1 MKSLRG
7 WRRPLVTAAVLGV
20 WSTCYVPA
28 ARAAGSLDKVN
39 HLIVVYQENWSFDSL
54 YGKFPGAN
62 GFASIS
68 GSAAQY
74 PVTTAVRQV
83 DKNGQPYTTLPQPI
97 NTNLSPPAPDSR
109 IPANLPV
116 APFDLSLFIPPNQTS
131 GDLVHRFYQEQYQID
146 GGKMDKFVAWS
157 DAAGLVMSY
166 YDATNLPEG
175 KLAQQYTI
183 CDNFFHGAFGG
194 SFLNHQFLIAAAAPT
209 WPNAPSGIVAQLD
222 ASGMMVKD
230 GKVTPDGYVINTA
243 FTVNSPHPAN
253 VTDKTQLVPEQT
265 QPTIGDRLN
274 EKNVSWAWYS
284 GGWNDAI
291 AGHPDPLFQF
301 HHQPFAF
308 YANYADGTPG
318 CAAHLKD
325 EQDFLTALTSNSLPA
340 VSYIKP
346 LGHNNEHPGYADLQ
360 TGQQHV
366 ADLVSAVQ
374 KSPYWA
380 DSAIIITYDENGGR
394 WDHVSPPVEDRWG
407 PGTRIPAI
415 VISPFA
421 KQGYVDH
428 TQYDTTS
435 ILKLIETRW
444 GVSPLSNHDASANN
458 MDNAFQP

>member
-1 MKSLRG
+1 MRSLRG
-7 WRRPLVTAAVLGV
+7 GTRLLSVAAVVGIC
-20 WSTCYVPA
+20 SASPMPA
-28 ARAAGSLDKVN
+28 AVAAGSLDKIN
-39 HLIVVYQENWSFDSL
+39 HLIVIYQENWSFDSL
-54 YGKFPGAN
+54 YGKMPGVNGIAN
-62 GFASIS
+62 ALQDVQQ
-68 GSAAQY
+68 SAGTSTVQ
-74 PVTTAVRQV
+74 QV
-83 DKNGQPYTTLPQPI
+83 DKTGKPYTTLPQPI
-97 NTNLSPPAPDSR
+97 NTTLNPPAPDSR

-116 APFDLSLFIPPNQTS
+116 APFDLSLFIPPDQTS

-166 YDATNLPEG
+166 YDAANLPEG

-209 WPNAPSGIVAQLD
+209 WPNAPAGVVAQLD
-222 ASGMMVKD
+222 ASGILVKD

-243 FTVNSPHPAN
+243 YTVNTPHPAS
-253 VTDKTQLVPEQT
+253 VTDMTQLVPEQT

-274 EKNVSWAWYS
+274 DKGVSWAWYS

-318 CAAHLKD
+318 RAAHLKD

-340 VSYIKP
+340 VSFIKP
-346 LGHNNEHPGYADLQ
+346 LGKNNEHPGYTDLQ

-374 KSPYWA
+374 KSAYWP

-394 WDHVSPPVEDRWG
+394 WDHVPPPTEDRWG
-407 PGTRIPAI
+407 PGTRVPAI
-415 VISPFA
+415 VISPLA
-421 KQGYVDH
+421 KAGFVDH

-444 GVSPLSNHDASANN
+444 GVSPLSSHDMAANN
-458 MDNAFQP
+458 MVNAFQ